1 MQIGN
6 IVSDDLVQ
14 FVTLIICI
22 IGAACWFVWGRGRI
36 GYAIAP
42 ISFLLHRAIF
52 YVVITVYPALDNSI
66 VVMWSSAISLHS
78 VITVATAA
86 AMMLII
92 RRRGLRV

>member
-14 FVTLIICI
+14 SVTLIICI
-22 IGAACWFVWGRGRI
+22 VGVVGWFIWGRGRM

-42 ISFLLHRAIF
+42 ISFLLHRAVF
-52 YVVITVYPALDNSI
+52 YIIITIYPALDNQV

-86 AMMLII
+86 AMMLTI